1 MNTDERIAALRSDV
15 VTAALQLREATAAR
29 TAAWQAQRGESWNY
43 RGREHLAE
51 TQKTL
56 TAARKRLRY
65 VTDRLAVLMAPAE
78 EKGRG

>member
-1 MNTDERIAALRSDV
+1 MNEKIAALRADV
-15 VTAALQLREATAAR
+15 VAAALQLREATAAR
-29 TAAWQAQRGESWNY
+29 TAAWRAQRGESWNY

-51 TQKTL
+51 TQKAL

-65 VTDRLAVLMAPAE
+65 VTDRLAALTAPAE